1 MNKSH
6 STIATEGRTAPKV
19 TASTAL
25 MSHAKQFVAQRN
37 DAKSILL
44 IDHGGKVEEPTNKT
58 LNLLGVRPSASYRKH
73 CAVSKLAPKGSADD
87 LTEDILEL

>member
-1 MNKSH
+1 MSKSH
-6 STIATEGRTAPKV
+6 TKSATQGTSGTKV

-44 IDHGGKVEEPTNKT
+44 VD
-58 LNLLGVRPSASYRKH
+58 
-73 CAVSKLAPKGSADD
+73 
-87 LTEDILEL
+87 

>member
-1 MNKSH
+1 MEEIGN
-6 STIATEGRTAPKV
+6 
-19 TASTAL
+19 
-25 MSHAKQFVAQRN
+25 
-37 DAKSILL
+37 
-44 IDHGGKVEEPTNKT
+44 GGKVEEPTNKT